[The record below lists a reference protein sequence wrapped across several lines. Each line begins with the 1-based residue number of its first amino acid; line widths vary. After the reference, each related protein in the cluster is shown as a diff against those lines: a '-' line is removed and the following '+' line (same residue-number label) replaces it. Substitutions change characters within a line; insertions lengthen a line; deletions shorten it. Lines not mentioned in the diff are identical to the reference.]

1 MANQVIYTP
10 GMNYDLKP
18 QVSRSLFDLSYVH
31 SFTGRYGRLMPV
43 YLQDCV
49 PNDTFDISVVLKAT
63 TVPFASPFYNN
74 IRIFVDFYYVPYYL
88 LWRKFDRFIFGGRD
102 GRFTVAHPVLSD
114 TNFITFQSGSIGD
127 YLGFPVGVQIPKEDA
142 PSAFPFMAYQRIY
155 RDYYMNQDVQQDKN
169 ITQWFPDDDSKFQL
183 GDGSQTTISPMGA
196 DVSEYGDPI
205 SLTEMRF
212 HNWRDDY
219 FTKSMFS
226 PQRGGE
232 SGVPVTLGDL
242 DVYVDGITEPA
253 RVYGWYG
260 MTEKKNF
267 STISSTSDTELAVR
281 LDLNDS
287 EVGRNYRRGTV
298 TTFTSSPAVGS
309 EGVGFTNRKLVAR
322 SSSNTALGFTVNE
335 LRLATQL
342 QIWLERNM
350 RTKAQYNESLRI
362 HFADAPLD
370 ERLTKP
376 AYIGGYYTNLNVSDV
391 VQTSN
396 TNDSSYLGQRAGVSN
411 AFDSGFVGKFHSHEF
426 GLIMGICWIMPDAHY
441 TQGIDREWSKKDRF
455 DYYFPEFAQL
465 SPQAILAKELYANQD
480 TQSNNT
486 VFAYQGR
493 FDEMRHRRNRVTG
506 LLRDV
511 NSQDFFSW
519 TAARVFSSHPTLTAS
534 FINSENTVRTDA
546 FVTGDSMD
554 YFIIQAGFNVR
565 AVRPLPVQNVPQG
578 LM

>member
-1 MANQVIYTP
+1 MANQVMYSP

-49 PNDTFDISVVLKAT
+49 PNDTFEISVVLKAT

-102 GRFTVAHPVLSD
+102 GRFTVAHPVLSGD
-114 TNFITFQSGSIGD
+114 KFILFQPGSIAD
-127 YLGFPVGVQIPKEDA
+127 YMGFPVGVQIPKEDA
-142 PSAFPFMAYQRIY
+142 PSAFPFMAYQRIF
-155 RDYYMNQDVQQDKN
+155 RDFYMNQDVQQDKN

-183 GDGSQTTISPMGA
+183 GDGAQTSFSPMGTN
-196 DVSEYGDPI
+196 VVEYGQPI
-205 SLTEMRF
+205 ELDAMRY

-219 FTKSMFS
+219 FTRSMFS

-242 DVYVDGITEPA
+242 DVYVDGITEPLTVFGLHDPSMA
-253 RVYGWYG
+253 KWSNVVRRNDGELLQSTTNSPDAVVGALHTLNSDLDSNGERV
-260 MTEKKNF
+260 
-267 STISSTSDTELAVR
+267 R
-281 LDLNDS
+281 DS
-287 EVGRNYRRGTV
+287 
-298 TTFTSSPAVGS
+298 
-309 EGVGFTNRKLVAR
+309 RKLIAR
-322 SSSNTALGFTVNE
+322 PSSGTALGFTVNE

-396 TNDSSYLGQRAGVSN
+396 TNDTSYLGQRAGVSN

-465 SPQAILAKELYANQD
+465 SPQAILAKELYVNDNLEQ
-480 TQSNNT
+480 NNA

-519 TAARVFSSHPTLTAS
+519 TAARVFSSHPTLTSS
-534 FINSENTVRTDA
+534 FVNSENTVRTDA

-554 YFIIQAGFNVR
+554 YFIVQAGFNVR